1 MYLLDINI
9 LIRALWGLAMGRKK
23 RSVAVSVIDK
33 HVGQKIRQRRNLL
46 GLTQG
51 DLADHLD
58 IRYQQIQKYERGQN
72 RVSAGT
78 LFQLSKILQIPIK
91 YFFDGLDSPGS
102 ALDETILAGLAEND
116 QVPFSGDDPL
126 YKKETINLVR
136 AYYNIPDEKQRKRV
150 YELIKSLGEENDKEE

>member
-1 MYLLDINI
+1 
-9 LIRALWGLAMGRKK
+9 MGRKK
-23 RSVAVSVIDK
+23 KTEAVNKIDK

-51 DLADHLD
+51 DLADYLD

-72 RVSAGT
+72 RVAAGT

-91 YFFDGLDSPGS
+91 YFFEDFDKDGEAMP
-102 ALDETILAGLAEND
+102 AAFAGLAENE
-116 QVPFSGDDPL
+116 QVPFSGDDPMD
-126 YKKETINLVR
+126 KKETMNLVR

-150 YELIKSLGEENDKEE
+150 YELIKSLGEDTKEE